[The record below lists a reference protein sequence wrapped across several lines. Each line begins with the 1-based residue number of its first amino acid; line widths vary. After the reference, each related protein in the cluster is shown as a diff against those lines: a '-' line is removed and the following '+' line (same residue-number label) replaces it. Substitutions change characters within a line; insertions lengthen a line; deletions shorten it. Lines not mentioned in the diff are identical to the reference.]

1 MEKGESKENAYNWGK
16 TLVMI
21 RSAVEIGTALL
32 REVTGDTMCAKV
44 INVNTNSLR
53 QRHTAFNAALL
64 CVLPRAS
71 TTQSVS
77 RLPKVQP
84 LTLFSNQ
91 NCYRDEEIIS
101 SMLQPTARKMF
112 LYLGIAISC
121 FLVIQLGLKA
131 QTRDYRSAKHW
142 SALINDPT
150 LQLKGLIHVL
160 KHYPDQPLPEVEDG
174 TLLSPHALGVEEVI
188 RPSEW
193 IRRLMA
199 TEKETPLVV
208 FSKVRT
214 ISDNNF
220 NLNLIPWIFLDILSI
235 LAGSETP
242 A

>member
-1 MEKGESKENAYNWGK
+1 ME
-16 TLVMI
+16 
-21 RSAVEIGTALL
+21 L
-32 REVTGDTMCAKV
+32 RCCVEVTGDTMCAKV
-44 INVNTNSLR
+44 RNVNTNSLR
-53 QRHTAFNAALL
+53 QRRTAFDAARL
-64 CVLPRAS
+64 CILPRAPTS
-71 TTQSVS
+71 QSVS
-77 RLPKVQP
+77 RLPQSS
-84 LTLFSNQ
+84 TSYSLFQSK
-91 NCYRDEEIIS
+91 CYRDKETIS
-101 SMLQPTARKMF
+101 SMIQTTARRMF
-112 LYLGIAISC
+112 IYLGIAISC

-193 IRRLMA
+193 IRRVMA

-214 ISDNNF
+214 VSDKNF
-220 NLNLIPWIFLDILSI
+220 NLNLITWIFLDILSI

>member
-1 MEKGESKENAYNWGK
+1 
-16 TLVMI
+16 MI
-21 RSAVEIGTALL
+21 
-32 REVTGDTMCAKV
+32 
-44 INVNTNSLR
+44 
-53 QRHTAFNAALL
+53 Q
-64 CVLPRAS
+64 
-71 TTQSVS
+71 
-77 RLPKVQP
+77 PKK
-84 LTLFSNQ
+84 L
-91 NCYRDEEIIS
+91 
-101 SMLQPTARKMF
+101 F
-112 LYLGIAISC
+112 LYLAAAISC

-193 IRRLMA
+193 IRRVMA

-208 FSKVRT
+208 FSKTYCPYSKSAKNLLARYDIDPKPFIVETNLRNDTQLLKKYLTRLTGRATVPNIILNGRSIGGSDDIYSMANTHDLKPRLEEGGLVVR
-214 ISDNNF
+214 
-220 NLNLIPWIFLDILSI
+220 
-235 LAGSETP
+235 GP